1 MSRKMIEKY
10 SSHILIIFILII
22 LIEGVIIFQNYK
34 LEKEYKELINSKII
48 SIVIETMENTSRIQN
63 HLDKAKENSE
73 ISNKD
78 LEQIAKWYNE
88 MFNYARDVKNFHD
101 IYKKTDKMN
110 YSLMDTH
117 YFSRRVYEI
126 EDILEEEYK
135 IGKNVND
142 STDINKYNEQFDKIY
157 EFNSLF
163 IETMVQKE
171 ALLYVNEKYW
181 PNEKLNNNLLL
192 KDNFYWNLYNDFFE
206 LLNNKMFDEA
216 TVE

>member
-1 MSRKMIEKY
+1 MLRKMIEKY
-10 SSHILIIFILII
+10 SSHILIIFMVII
-22 LIEGVIIFQNYK
+22 LIEGVIIFRNYK

-63 HLDKAKENSE
+63 YLDKAKENSE

-78 LEQIAKWYNE
+78 FEQIAKWYNE
-88 MFNYARDVKNFHD
+88 MVSYAGDVQNFYN
-101 IYKKTDKMN
+101 IYEKTDKNN

-142 STDINKYNEQFDKIY
+142 STNINKYNEQFDKIY

-171 ALLYVNEKYW
+171 ALLYVNEMYW
-181 PNEKLNNNLLL
+181 PNEKLNKNLLL

>member
-1 MSRKMIEKY
+1 MLRKMIEKY
-10 SSHILIIFILII
+10 SSHILIIFMLII

-34 LEKEYKELINSKII
+34 LDREYKELINSKII

-63 HLDKAKENSE
+63 HLDKVKESSE

-78 LEQIAKWYNE
+78 LEQIARWYNE
-88 MFNYARDVKNFHD
+88 MVNYASDVQDFYN
-101 IYKKTDKMN
+101 IYEKTDKNN

-117 YFSRRVYEI
+117 YFSRRVYDI

-135 IGKNVND
+135 VGKNVND
-142 STDINKYNEQFDKIY
+142 STNINKYNEQFDKIY

-206 LLNNKMFDEA
+206 LLNNKMFDAA